1 MSFHIVHNDIT
12 QMSTDAIVN
21 AANSHL
27 LQGGGVCGA
36 IFAAAG
42 AGKLQKECNRKAPCP
57 TGQAVL
63 TRGYALK
70 ARYIIHAV
78 GPIWRGGGQ
87 GEAKLLADAY
97 RNSLLLAKDSGCES
111 ISFPLISSGIY
122 GYPREEALK
131 IAVDTIREFLN
142 GNDMEVYLVVFDR
155 QAVSLG
161 EKLDADLRHYID
173 TYFEESPGRLRSVR
187 ESVAF
192 HIPCPTCESARPAP
206 QTRRVSPAPAMVPKN
221 LEDLLDNMGETFT
234 EMLLRFIDEKGF
246 TDVEVYKRANMD
258 RKLFSKIRKQKDYH
272 PGKQTVLALAV
283 ALRLSPSE
291 ASELLS
297 RAGYAFSSSQKSD
310 VIIRYF
316 LEKGDY
322 DIFTINEA
330 LFCYEQ
336 QLLGA

>member
-12 QMSTDAIVN
+12 RMETDAIVN

-42 AGKLQKECNRKAPCP
+42 ARKLQEECNRKAPCP

-63 TRGYALK
+63 TGGYALK
-70 ARYIIHAV
+70 ARYIIHAA

-87 GEAKLLADAY
+87 QEARLLADTY

-131 IAVDTIREFLN
+131 VAVDTIREFLN

-155 QAVSLG
+155 QAVALG
-161 EKLDADLRHYID
+161 EKLDTELRHYIN
-173 TYFEESPGRLRSVR
+173 TYFEENSRSQRFVQEIR
-187 ESVAF
+187 ERDIPLPTRAF
-192 HIPCPTCESARPAP
+192 SHPAP
-206 QTRRVSPAPAMVPKN
+206 QASASTPGN
-221 LEDLLDNMGETFT
+221 LEDMLDNMGETFT
-234 EMLLRFIDEKGF
+234 EMLLRIIDEKGF

-258 RKLFSKIRKQKDYH
+258 RKLFSKIRKQKNYH

-283 ALRLSPSE
+283 ALRLSLPE

-297 RAGYAFSSSQKSD
+297 QAGYAFSNSQKSD